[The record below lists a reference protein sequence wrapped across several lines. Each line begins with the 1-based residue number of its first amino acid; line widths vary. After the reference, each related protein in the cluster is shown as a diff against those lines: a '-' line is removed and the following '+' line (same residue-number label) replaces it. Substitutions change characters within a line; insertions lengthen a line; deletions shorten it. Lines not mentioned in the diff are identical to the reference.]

1 MTPPST
7 KIKPLSEPLKWAL
20 AIGIVAASI
29 AIYWFFV
36 RDNVLTPESIRAHI
50 EAWGVWGPLA
60 VVALILVAVV
70 ITPIP
75 SAPIAL
81 TSGALY
87 GHTWGALYVAIG
99 AELGAVI
106 AFVIARWVGAATV
119 KRWLGERL
127 DVGLLGSQNTLMF
140 LVFASRLLPFV
151 SFDIVSYAAGLTV
164 LHVWRFALATF
175 AGIVPAS
182 FLLAHFG
189 REMGSGNAERIGW
202 AALLL
207 GALVALPL
215 AVKWLAARYRR
226 RSK

>member
-1 MTPPST
+1 MVV
-7 KIKPLSEPLKWAL
+7 L
-20 AIGIVAASI
+20 IVSAA
-29 AIYWFFV
+29 AYWFFA
-36 RDNVLTPESIRAHI
+36 RDNLLTPESIRAHI
-50 EAWGVWGPLA
+50 EGWGIFGPLA
-60 VVALILVAVV
+60 VVTLMLVAVV

-81 TSGALY
+81 ASGALY
-87 GHTWGALYVAIG
+87 GHAWGALYVAVG

-106 AFVIARWVGAATV
+106 AFAIARWVGAATV

-127 DVGLLGSQNTLMF
+127 DAGLLGSQNMLML
-140 LVFASRLLPFV
+140 LVFVSRLLPFV

-164 LHVWRFALATF
+164 LRVWRFALATF

-189 REMGSGNAERIGW
+189 GEMASGNAERIIW
-202 AALLL
+202 AAALL
-207 GALVALPL
+207 GVLVVLPP

-226 RSK
+226 RTK